1 MEMNL
6 SRRRLLRSALATG
19 AAAATGSW
27 ATLAMGGTAEPESP
41 RLVAIILRGGMDGLW
56 AVPAVGDPDFAAARG
71 ALAEYPSAPLPL
83 RGPFALH
90 PGFVQLHAMWGRGE
104 LAVVHAAG
112 LPYRDRSH
120 FDAQNVLEGGGERP
134 YQLPTG
140 WLGRAL
146 AAGGQPG
153 LALSTAVPLLMRGP
167 KEIDTWAPSA
177 LPDPSPDLI
186 ARLAKVYANDPA
198 LAGALMRAQGLRADM
213 PMPAQ
218 AMAMDVAGA
227 GKKAVGTLPA
237 MTRKAAEFLRQ
248 PRAPQIV
255 MLEQGGWDSHAN
267 LATEKNVFLNNL
279 HQLDESLGLLRE
291 MLDAPGAQGLW
302 KRTIVVV
309 ATEFGR
315 EVAINGTR
323 GTDHGTGGAA
333 FVAGG
338 AVRGGQVLADWPG
351 LAKQDRYEGRDLK
364 ITTDLRAVFK
374 SVLADHL
381 RIASGPL
388 DKEVFPGT
396 AGMKLPPL
404 VRA

>member
-1 MEMNL
+1 MELKL
-6 SRRRLLRSALATG
+6 SRRRLLRGALATG

-27 ATLAMGGTAEPESP
+27 ATLAMGGTAGPESP

-56 AVPAVGDPDFAAARG
+56 AVPAIGDPDFAAARG

-90 PGFVQLHAMWGRGE
+90 PGFAQLHAMWGRGE

-167 KEIDTWAPSA
+167 KEVDTWAPSA
-177 LPDPSPDLI
+177 LPEPSPDLI

-198 LAGALMRAQGLRADM
+198 LSGALMRAQGLRADM
-213 PMPAQ
+213 AMPGQ
-218 AMAMDVAGA
+218 AGPAMSQTMDMAGA

-267 LATEKNVFLNNL
+267 LANEKSVFLNNL

-291 MLDAPGAQGLW
+291 MLDAPDAQGLW

-333 FVAGG
+333 FVVGG
-338 AVRGGQVLADWPG
+338 AVRGGQVLAD
-351 LAKQDRYEGRDLK
+351 R
-364 ITTDLRAVFK
+364 RA
-374 SVLADHL
+374 
-381 RIASGPL
+381 
-388 DKEVFPGT
+388 
-396 AGMKLPPL
+396 
-404 VRA
+404 

>member
-1 MEMNL
+1 
-6 SRRRLLRSALATG
+6 
-19 AAAATGSW
+19 
-27 ATLAMGGTAEPESP
+27 
-41 RLVAIILRGGMDGLW
+41 
-56 AVPAVGDPDFAAARG
+56 
-71 ALAEYPSAPLPL
+71 
-83 RGPFALH
+83 
-90 PGFVQLHAMWGRGE
+90 
-104 LAVVHAAG
+104 
-112 LPYRDRSH
+112 
-120 FDAQNVLEGGGERP
+120 
-134 YQLPTG
+134 
-140 WLGRAL
+140 
-146 AAGGQPG
+146 
-153 LALSTAVPLLMRGP
+153 MRGP

-198 LAGALMRAQGLRADM
+198 LSGALMRAQGLRTDM
-213 PMPAQ
+213 PTASQMMD
-218 AMAMDVAGA
+218 MASAGT
-227 GKKAVGTLPA
+227 GKNAVGTLPA

-248 PRAPQIV
+248 PKAPQIV

-267 LATEKNVFLNNL
+267 LAAEKSVFLNNL
-279 HQLDESLGLLRE
+279 HQLDESLGLLRDA
-291 MLDAPGAQGLW
+291 LDAPDAQGLW

-333 FVAGG
+333 FVVGG

-351 LAKQDRYEGRDLK
+351 LAKADRYEGRDLK

-388 DKEVFPGT
+388 DKDVFPGT